1 MDAAVA
7 QTLFLAVC
15 LFSLLILFIWK
26 SMYQRDKLPP
36 GPTPLP
42 FIGNLLQIDTN
53 GTAKGLMKMSEKYG
67 PVFRLYIGPEMT
79 VILSGYEAVKEALI
93 DQAEVFGGRGKT
105 EIFEHFFFFQGMTFT
120 NGEIWKQTRQFSIM
134 TLKDF
139 GVGKRG
145 IEERIQEEAQF
156 LLEEI
161 RKTKELP
168 FDPTTFFSQAVSN
181 VICSIV
187 FGSRFDYDD
196 KEFHHL
202 LQMINESY
210 CVISSMWGKLFDI
223 FTSIMK
229 HFPGPH
235 NRIRR
240 CFDVLEKY
248 IVKKAK
254 QNQETL
260 DPNSP
265 RDFIDCFLIKMEQE
279 KQNSSSH
286 FNMKSLTATVL
297 ALFFA
302 GTETTSTTLRYGFL
316 ILLKYPEIEERLHE
330 EIDHAIDREQ
340 SPCQEDLKRMPYTNA
355 VIHEIQRFSD
365 LIPLNLPHQVTQ
377 DTHFRGYMIP
387 KGTQIFPL
395 LHSVLRDPTQFSD
408 PDSFNPGHFLDEKGN
423 FKKRDAFMP
432 FSAGKRICP
441 GEGLAR
447 MELFVFLVSILQNF
461 SLKSNKHP
469 KDIDIS
475 PAMSNLLS
483 FPRFYEV
490 SFVPR

>member
-15 LFSLLILFIWK
+15 LSSLLILFIRK
-26 SMYQRDKLPP
+26 TVYQRDKLPP

-42 FIGNLLQIDTN
+42 FIGNLLQIDTD

-79 VILSGYEAVKEALI
+79 VVLSGYEVVKEALI
-93 DQAEVFGGRGKT
+93 DQAEVFGGRGNMET
-105 EIFEHFFFFQGMTFT
+105 FNQVLQGFGISFS
-120 NGEIWKQTRQFSIM
+120 NGEIWKQSRQFSIM

-156 LLEEI
+156 LMEEL

-168 FDPTTFFSQAVSN
+168 FDPTFIFSQAVSN

-187 FGSRFDYDD
+187 FGNRFDYDD

-202 LQMINESY
+202 LRMINESF
-210 CVISSMWGKLFDI
+210 CLISSIWGQLYDI
-223 FTSIMK
+223 FPNIMK
-229 HFPGPH
+229 NLPGPH
-235 NRIRR
+235 NRIRH
-240 CFDVLEKY
+240 CLEILEEY
-248 IVKKAK
+248 IRKKVK
-254 QNQETL
+254 QNQQTL

-265 RDFIDCFLIKMEQE
+265 RDFIDCFLIKIEQKE
-279 KQNSSSH
+279 NSSSH
-286 FNMKSLTATVL
+286 FHMKNLIATVF

-302 GTETTSTTLRYGFL
+302 ATETMSTTLRYGFL
-316 ILLKYPEIEERLHE
+316 ILLKYPEIEERMHQ
-330 EIDHAIDREQ
+330 EIDCVMGRQH
-340 SPCQEDLKRMPYTNA
+340 SPCLEDRNRMPYANA
-355 VIHEIQRFSD
+355 VIHEIQRFSNI
-365 LIPLNLPHQVTQ
+365 IPLNVPREVTK

-387 KGTQIFPL
+387 KGTRVIPL

-408 PDSFNPGHFLDEKGN
+408 PDNFNPGHFLDENGG
-423 FKKRDAFMP
+423 FKKNDAFMP
-432 FSAGKRICP
+432 FSAGKRICL

-447 MELFVFLVSILQNF
+447 MELFMFFVSILQNF

-469 KDIDIS
+469 KDINIS
-475 PAMSNLLS
+475 PAVSNFGNIPHL
-483 FPRFYEV
+483 YEI

>member
-1 MDAAVA
+1 
-7 QTLFLAVC
+7 
-15 LFSLLILFIWK
+15 
-26 SMYQRDKLPP
+26 MYQRDKLPP

-105 EIFEHFFFFQGMTFT
+105 EIFEQAVQGFGMTFT

-210 CVISSMWGKLFDI
+210 CVISSMWGK
-223 FTSIMK
+223 
-229 HFPGPH
+229 
-235 NRIRR
+235 
-240 CFDVLEKY
+240 
-248 IVKKAK
+248 
-254 QNQETL
+254 
-260 DPNSP
+260 
-265 RDFIDCFLIKMEQE
+265 E

>member
-7 QTLFLAVC
+7 QTLFLAVS
-15 LFSLLILFIWK
+15 LFTLLILFIWK
-26 SMYQRDKLPP
+26 STNQGDKLPP

-42 FIGNLLQIDTN
+42 FLGNLLQIDTS

-67 PVFRLYIGPEMT
+67 PVFSLYIGSEMA
-79 VILSGYEAVKEALI
+79 VVLSGYEAVKEALI
-93 DQAEVFGGRGKT
+93 DQAEVFGGRGNMESFNQT
-105 EIFEHFFFFQGMTFT
+105 VQGF
-120 NGEIWKQTRQFSIM
+120 GIAFSHGDIWKQTRQFSIM

-187 FGSRFDYDD
+187 FGNRFDYDD

-202 LQMINESY
+202 LKMINESF
-210 CVISSMWGKLFDI
+210 CLIGSRWGQLFDT
-223 FTSIMK
+223 FTNIMK
-229 HFPGPH
+229 HLPGPH

-240 CFDVLEKY
+240 CFAIVEEY
-248 IVKKAK
+248 IAKKAK

-260 DPNSP
+260 DLNSP
-265 RDFIDCFLIKMEQE
+265 RDFIDSFLIKIQQGEG
-279 KQNSSSH
+279 NSSSH
-286 FNMKSLTATVL
+286 FHMTNLIKTVL
-297 ALFFA
+297 VLFSA
-302 GTETTSTTLRYGFL
+302 ATETTGTTLRYGFL
-316 ILLKYPEIEERLHE
+316 ILLKYPEIQERLHE
-330 EIDHAIDREQ
+330 EIDHVVGRQ
-340 SPCQEDLKRMPYTNA
+340 HSPCLEDRKKMPYTNA

-365 LIPLNLPHQVTQ
+365 ISPLSLPHQVTR
-377 DTHFRGYMIP
+377 DVHFRGYMIS
-387 KGTQIFPL
+387 KGTRVITL

-408 PDSFNPGHFLDEKGN
+408 PDSFNPGHFLDENGG
-423 FKKRDAFMP
+423 FKKNDAFMP
-432 FSAGKRICP
+432 FSAGKRMCP
-441 GEGLAR
+441 GESLAR

-475 PAMSNLLS
+475 PATSNLLS
-483 FPRFYEV
+483 LPRFYEV